1 MNKLLYTFFL
11 GYTLLYGGNLLSQR
25 KVADSP
31 RGNGLVDASSY
42 FPGREE
48 YSTPAQNGEENTT
61 LIYGEIINPDS
72 LSPLSLKIIPYY
84 ISPRTTFLQEEL
96 MLSPVKGEF
105 YDGVMNPR
113 TKKFETQILLSDRPG
128 YLSLFLG
135 NRPLLEDYLVLPGDS
150 VKLKLDL
157 SRNAI
162 IFAGKNQDFYEAQ
175 FALKRLDQRREFD
188 SPRQLIIPETSSLL
202 TRPGSR
208 EKIDYFRGKFGA
220 ELLILKPGKESLHYL
235 IAQADQA
242 EDILK
247 PKLEIL
253 DFYQPKLSP
262 KNWDLLRAEVYG
274 NFYYSILSTFRKF
287 HYPYVENKFSAKDR
301 EHYRQ
306 RLTDLLTQLRNLEFD
321 SQSKLISA
329 AFLDLELER
338 LILNALWKNR
348 SFLELVQEN
357 HSGELA
363 DRLQAAYLSNYL
375 ASHTGQ
381 EEILLNYLSKT
392 ESSPW
397 KDRIE
402 NLKRATIP
410 GESIEEAQLIS
421 LSGDTVS
428 VSELPDQPTLVY
440 FYFSSCGHSASYFK
454 NYLFPLYQELE
465 AEGIKLIAISVDED
479 AHLWKERISK
489 YSDPSIPN
497 FNLRGLSKERWK
509 ELYEITSFP
518 RVMLL
523 DRDSRILSFDIKP
536 LGETKEELLRE
547 FRKKFNDELSTNT
560 ITSL

>member
-1 MNKLLYTFFL
+1 
-11 GYTLLYGGNLLSQR
+11 
-25 KVADSP
+25 
-31 RGNGLVDASSY
+31 
-42 FPGREE
+42 
-48 YSTPAQNGEENTT
+48 
-61 LIYGEIINPDS
+61 
-72 LSPLSLKIIPYY
+72 
-84 ISPRTTFLQEEL
+84 
-96 MLSPVKGEF
+96 
-105 YDGVMNPR
+105 
-113 TKKFETQILLSDRPG
+113 
-128 YLSLFLG
+128 
-135 NRPLLEDYLVLPGDS
+135 
-150 VKLKLDL
+150 
-157 SRNAI
+157 
-162 IFAGKNQDFYEAQ
+162 
-175 FALKRLDQRREFD
+175 FD

-202 TRPGSR
+202 TRTGSQ
-208 EKIDYFRGKFGA
+208 EKIDYFRGRFGA

-235 IAQADQA
+235 IGQADQA
-242 EDILK
+242 VDILK

-287 HYPYVENKFSAKDR
+287 HYPYVEHKFSAKDR

-338 LILNALWKNR
+338 LILNALWENR

-375 ASHTGQ
+375 ASHTEQ

-410 GESIEEAQLIS
+410 GEPIEEAQLIS
-421 LSGDTVS
+421 LSGDTVF

-440 FYFSSCGHSASYFK
+440 FYFSTCGHSASYFK

-479 AHLWKERISK
+479 SDLWKERISK

-497 FNLRGLSKERWK
+497 FNLRGISKERWK

-536 LGETKEELLRE
+536 LGETKEELLQE

-560 ITSL
+560 NTSL

>member
-31 RGNGLVDASSY
+31 TGNGLVDASSLQS
-42 FPGREE
+42 GREE
-48 YSTPAQNGEENTT
+48 YSTPAQKGEENTT

-72 LSPLSLKIIPYY
+72 LGPLSLKITPYY

-96 MLSPVKGEF
+96 LLDPMNGEF
-105 YDGVMNPR
+105 YDGVVNPR
-113 TKKFETQILLSDRPG
+113 TRKFDTRISLSDRPG

-150 VKLKLDL
+150 IKLKLDL

-188 SPRQLIIPETSSLL
+188 SPRQLIIPETSTLL
-202 TRPGSR
+202 TRPGSQ

-306 RLTDLLTQLRNLEFD
+306 RLTDLLTRVGNLEFD

-410 GESIEEAQLIS
+410 GEPIEDAHLIS
-421 LSGDTVS
+421 MSGDTLNVS
-428 VSELPDQPTLVY
+428 DLPNQPTLVY
-440 FYFSSCGHSASYFK
+440 FYFSTCAHSASYFK

-479 AHLWKERISK
+479 SDLWKERIFK

-536 LGETKEELLRE
+536 LGETQKELLQE
-547 FRKKFNDELSTNT
+547 FRKKFNDELSTKTN
-560 ITSL
+560 TSL

>member
-1 MNKLLYTFFL
+1 MKKILFTCFLALLCLVGSEFTCW
-11 GYTLLYGGNLLSQR
+11 SQ
-25 KVADSP
+25 VVDSP
-31 RGNGLVDASSY
+31 PGNGLVDASSLH
-42 FPGREE
+42 PGREE
-48 YSTPAQNGEENTT
+48 YSTPAQKGEENYT

-72 LSPLSLKIIPYY
+72 LGPLSLKITPYY

-96 MLSPVKGEF
+96 LLDPINGEF
-105 YDGVMNPR
+105 YDGVVNPR
-113 TKKFETQILLSDRPG
+113 TRKFDTRISLSDRPG

-150 VKLKLDL
+150 IKLKLDL
-157 SRNAI
+157 SKNAI

-301 EHYRQ
+301 ERYRQ
-306 RLTDLLTQLRNLEFD
+306 RLTELLTRVGNLEFD

-410 GESIEEAQLIS
+410 GEPIEDAQLIS
-421 LSGDTVS
+421 MSGDTLNVS
-428 VSELPDQPTLVY
+428 DLPNQPTLVY
-440 FYFSSCGHSASYFK
+440 FYFSTCAHSASYFK

-479 AHLWKERISK
+479 SDLWKERIFK

-536 LGETKEELLRE
+536 LGETQKELLQE
-547 FRKKFNDELSTNT
+547 FRKKFNDELSTKTN
-560 ITSL
+560 TSL